1 MSGRAQILALFREVL
16 RVHRRTLPEPMRG
29 IGDEYVKNE
38 FHSLRKANATA
49 EQWRQFGEQWRKYA
63 DMLQSEEEEKTDAF
77 GDVRFEDLN
86 AEQREQFRKL
96 QTEISGMYDGDE
108 GEGEGGK
115 VPGPGAGAPS

>member
-1 MSGRAQILALFREVL
+1 MSGRAQILALFRAVL

-38 FHSLRKANATA
+38 FQSLRKANATA

-86 AEQREQFRKL
+86 AEQQEQFRKL
-96 QTEISGMYDGDE
+96 QTEISGMYAGDGDE
-108 GEGEGGK
+108 GGK
-115 VPGPGAGAPS
+115 GPGPGGGAPS